1 MKGIFDRVLH
11 KQFREIDT
19 LTERIFDKL
28 LSTSS
33 FMLVPVYINVER
45 GRTFQF
51 FFFFYFSSFSFLQF
65 NNSFCELFVTYSIN
79 S

>member
-51 FFFFYFSSFSFLQF
+51 FSSFIFFFSFFCNLIIHFANFSL
-65 NNSFCELFVTYSIN
+65 LTR
-79 S
+79 